1 MISTPLQPLIKE
13 FLFSQEE
20 YIQTFLLRTAF
31 LPHFSASLCDA
42 VLKRRDSWQILQ
54 HMERANLFLVAE
66 DYEHRWYHYATP
78 FAEALNSYLE
88 ETESVILPLLY
99 RRAAQWYEQCDSDE
113 PEPESQYM
121 LTLSAPQEQKAW
133 RETSQVSPS
142 QQLVEPLSMRE
153 LEVLQL
159 MAQGAP
165 NGEIATH
172 LVIALN
178 TVKRHV
184 SNILS
189 KLGTANRTQA
199 VAHARNLGI
208 I

>member
-1 MISTPLQPLIKE
+1 MISTPLQPIIKE
-13 FLFSQEE
+13 LLFSQEE
-20 YIQTFLLRTAF
+20 HIQTFLLRTAF

-42 VLKRRDSWQILQ
+42 VLKRRDSQQILQ
-54 HMERANLFLVAE
+54 HMERANLFLIAE
-66 DYEHRWYHYATP
+66 DYDHRWYHYATP

-88 ETESVILPLLY
+88 QSESNIVPVLH
-99 RRAAQWYEQCDSDE
+99 RRAAQWYEQHDSDV
-113 PEPESQYM
+113 PEPELPLPLPSPQDQEVRTETQQTSSSQP
-121 LTLSAPQEQKAW
+121 LLD
-133 RETSQVSPS
+133 
-142 QQLVEPLSMRE
+142 PLSMRE
-153 LEVLQL
+153 MEVLQL

-165 NGEIATH
+165 NSEIADH

-184 SNILS
+184 SSILS

-199 VAHARNLGI
+199 VAQARNLGI